1 MAKFKS
7 KMHIWKSKIW
17 RNLIRKYSKILLF
30 FFKVSLVSHHAKK
43 IVICYLVPA
52 NSHDKVWP
60 HYCFKQQKMNFEEF
74 VFFKCEKK
82 WPKQISHNF
91 SVKKSYKKNIFF
103 EFFVILFFF
112 MENKQILS
120 KTTQNWQKHV
130 FTLCENILRKIT

>member
-1 MAKFKS
+1 
-7 KMHIWKSKIW
+7 MHIWKSKIW

-30 FFKVSLVSHHAKK
+30 FFKVLLVSHHAQK

-103 EFFVILFFF
+103 DFFIIFFF
-112 MENKQILS
+112 FYGKQTNCIKNYPKLT
-120 KTTQNWQKHV
+120 KTCVYVMLKSFGKNNLIWI
-130 FTLCENILRKIT
+130 F